1 MLWFLDRLAAFVS
14 LLCRI
19 FNVTPD
25 SLRRGRRGNLP
36 PAQGAG
42 LPVHWG

>member
-14 LLCRI
+14 LLCRT

-36 PAQGAG
+36 PAQGASP
-42 LPVHWG
+42 PVHWG